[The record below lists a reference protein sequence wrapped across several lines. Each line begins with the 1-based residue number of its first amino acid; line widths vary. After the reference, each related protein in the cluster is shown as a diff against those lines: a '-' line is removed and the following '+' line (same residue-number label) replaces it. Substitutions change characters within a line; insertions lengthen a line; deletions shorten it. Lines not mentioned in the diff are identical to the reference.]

1 MNFDKIVTMQ
11 QKAKNRSR
19 VVKFLEPYSDL
30 ACKFQDIV
38 LWINPIVSAIFC
50 VVCFAGFHSLYAL
63 CTNIPPL
70 CLVCILGIVYIVCD
84 WVSTNS
90 PGILSLPFT
99 LIEKALPEAVSK
111 FDGPDDNTVVGNASK
126 IYDYAV
132 TLYANFVELQPFFK
146 ALIAFGLAYFLFF
159 IPTPLFVSI
168 IFTFV
173 MAVPG
178 LIYNDIP
185 NKIQEG
191 MRNAGSDNS
200 KKDKKKD

>member
-1 MNFDKIVTMQ
+1 MNFDKIVSMQ
-11 QKAKNRSR
+11 QKAKNRAR
-19 VVKFLEPYSDL
+19 VARFLEPYSDL

-38 LWINPIVSAIFC
+38 LWINPVISAIFC

-70 CLVCILGIVYIVCD
+70 CLVCILGIIYIVCD
-84 WVSTNS
+84 WISTNS
-90 PGILSLPFT
+90 PGVLSFPFA
-99 LIEKALPEAVSK
+99 LIDKALPEAVST

-132 TLYANFVELQPFFK
+132 TLYATFMDLQAFLK
-146 ALIAFGLAYFLFF
+146 ALTAFGLAYFLFF

-178 LIYNDIP
+178 LIYNDVP
-185 NKIQEG
+185 NKIRESVN
-191 MRNAGSDNS
+191 NAGSN
-200 KKDKKKD
+200 KKDKKD